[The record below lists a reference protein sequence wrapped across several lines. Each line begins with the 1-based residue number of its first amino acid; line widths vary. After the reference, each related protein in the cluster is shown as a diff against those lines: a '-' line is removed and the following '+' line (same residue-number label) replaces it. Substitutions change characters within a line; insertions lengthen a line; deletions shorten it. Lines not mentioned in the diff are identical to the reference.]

1 MAGAE
6 VTDREGRP
14 EGEPRVTRVAETESA
29 AGVYEMFETFRRTR
43 GNVPNLFRVAAHRP
57 PIAETLWRHMNA
69 VLGPGEVPVLLKEFV
84 AIRVSHLNQCRY

>member
-1 MAGAE
+1 MTGTPAE
-6 VTDREGRP
+6 QRP
-14 EGEPRVTRVAETESA
+14 DGEPRVTRLDEAESA
-29 AGVYEMFETFRRTR
+29 AGVSEMFETFRRTR

-84 AIRVSHLNQCRY
+84 AIRVSHVNQCRY

>member
-1 MAGAE
+1 MTPKPPE
-6 VTDREGRP
+6 EQPDR
-14 EGEPRVTRVAETESA
+14 EPRVTRVAETESA
-29 AGVYEMFETFRRTR
+29 AGVYEMFEAFRRTR

-69 VLGPGEVPVLLKEFV
+69 VLGAGTVPVLLKEFV